1 MRTLSRPRDKTG
13 NGSDIGRA
21 TASEGGAVEGG
32 WEVVV
37 RRRTLEAAFARAV
50 DREQL
55 ACLDAP
61 EWLVGRVG
69 ARKADGATN

>member
-1 MRTLSRPRDKTG
+1 M
-13 NGSDIGRA
+13 
-21 TASEGGAVEGG
+21 EGG

-61 EWLVGRVG
+61 ERLVGRVG